1 MEKIIFKDGT
11 EFEIQ
16 EGGSLGH
23 NTVVVPDFASLEAVA
38 EALTKE
44 GNLDEVNYKSGDQV
58 IGKYTDMKLEAPLFT
73 SVDYYTDD
81 KQIAAVFAIREK
93 TEIEKEIDII
103 KGQQNIQDG
112 AIMELA
118 GMIGGEA

>member
-11 EFEIQ
+11 EFELK
-16 EGGSLGH
+16 EGASLG
-23 NTVVVPDFASLEAVA
+23 NNIVVVSDFASLEAVA

-44 GNLDEVNYKSGDQV
+44 GNLDEVNYKSGDQI
-58 IGKYTDMKLEAPLFT
+58 IGKYNDMKLEAPLFRY
-73 SVDYYTDD
+73 VDYYTDN
-81 KQIAAVFAIREK
+81 KRVAAVFAIREK

-103 KGQQNIQDG
+103 KSQQNVQDG